1 MWAFALASFVTG
13 VAGALLGSSAGKLYN
28 YSFPTYQ
35 SIELFAVVLMAGIYT
50 LWGAILAAALLWIL
64 PALFTLWGINAQI
77 PVILFGIGVLQVLTT
92 APAGIAHQFPRDM
105 ARLGR
110 LLFGLARRLAPSAG
124 RTS

>member
-1 MWAFALASFVTG
+1 
-13 VAGALLGSSAGKLYN
+13 
-28 YSFPTYQ
+28 
-35 SIELFAVVLMAGIYT
+35 MAGIYT